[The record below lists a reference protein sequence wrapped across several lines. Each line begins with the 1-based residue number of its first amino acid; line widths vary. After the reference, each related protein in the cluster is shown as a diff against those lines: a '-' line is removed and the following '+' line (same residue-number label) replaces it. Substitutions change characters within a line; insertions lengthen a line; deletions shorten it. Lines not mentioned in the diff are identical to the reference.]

1 MKNIFKLMG
10 IALLAG
16 TMFVA
21 CSDDD
26 DDNAITVNFNGT
38 SWSTDETMSV
48 IPMGTDMIEVDIYHN
63 DEEALEI
70 RCGASEETYT
80 MSDDP
85 DYYIYF
91 WDESGV
97 PYEQF
102 KPESMIEITDLD
114 FDQLTG
120 TVSADLNAEVSHNGN
135 DYYTLTAKVRDAN
148 FTVEASK

>member
-26 DDNAITVNFNGT
+26 DDNAVTVNFNGT
-38 SWSTDETMSV
+38 SWSTDETLSV
-48 IPMGTDMIEVDIYHN
+48 TPKGYNMIEVSVYHN
-63 DEEALEI
+63 DDEALRI
-70 RCGASEETYT
+70 VCGASEETYT

-85 DYYIYF
+85 DYLIYF
-91 WDESGV
+91 WDENGV

-120 TVSADLNAEVSHNGN
+120 TVSADLNAEVSPNGN
-135 DYYTLTAKVRDAN
+135 DYYPLTAKVRDAN
-148 FTVEASK
+148 FAVESTK